1 MSGLIEKGVIAG
13 MLVCSIS
20 TALLVHAEVLR
31 SSNEDNGL
39 EKWHFI
45 EGDIEIELVQRLPD
59 QTRALFM
66 QHEFSR
72 EVIEGLATS
81 CMFQTIV
88 RNSGKSGTGQ
98 PVSIDLTRWRMQHAG
113 KASGIQLKEPLIESW
128 SDADASPA
136 AKLVIRWGMFP
147 TRQEYFPGDYNWG
160 LTAYAIPP
168 GSQFD
173 LEVNW
178 KEDGKLRSGEI
189 RDIVCA
195 PDVDRLK

>member
-13 MLVCSIS
+13 VLVCSIS

-88 RNSGKSGTGQ
+88 RNSGKSGGGQ

-113 KASGIQLKEPLIESW
+113 KVSGIQLKEPLIESW

-136 AKLVIRWGMFP
+136 AKLVVRWGMFP
-147 TRQEYFPGDYNWG
+147 TRQEYLPGDYNWG